1 MEECS
6 SAGGQCH
13 HAVAKSERAVFLVS
27 NALGRLSKDC
37 AQRENEGVR
46 GRRVSCMCRRSY
58 VAYLLAVANSS
69 LSPQLKNMESPLS
82 RLGRGGRQVIINK
95 SCACR
100 TLPSRVLI
108 KYGIVPRAIPR
119 AQCGSRLNYC
129 LVPVLWFLLFLLA
142 RTPLRTTQAP
152 AFFGSSRTKAKRRTG

>member
-69 LSPQLKNMESPLS
+69 LSPQLKNMESPLTRLMLDDTHLS
-82 RLGRGGRQVIINK
+82 RRSEVQQRWIRLCLPPKSLHTKNHAHSLPQESFLFQSQRGVGL
-95 SCACR
+95 
-100 TLPSRVLI
+100 THSRREL
-108 KYGIVPRAIPR
+108 
-119 AQCGSRLNYC
+119 RL
-129 LVPVLWFLLFLLA
+129 LRLLLL
-142 RTPLRTTQAP
+142 RSV
-152 AFFGSSRTKAKRRTG
+152 G